1 MKKFNKNNFQ
11 IFSLLIAAIGI
22 IVSLFAII
30 SQEYIFAT
38 VDDSAVLFLITIM
51 ITLLTVYTAILV
63 IFQRVNPKK
72 NIYISYSREQTEIVK
87 NIVESMQEQFNKSS
101 KYRFELLT
109 ADDVPYGCDM
119 KETIKSYIEKSDIA
133 IVIVSKRYINSDWCR
148 GEFSNLISEGKMIIP
163 IVTESF
169 GDLSQLPVNISHIK
183 ALSLIDATSE
193 EIKDRLSR
201 LVLELIKQRKD

>member
-22 IVSLFAII
+22 IVSLFAVI

-133 IVIVSKRYINSDWCR
+133 IVSKRYINSDWCR

-183 ALSLIDATSE
+183 ALSLIDATDE
-193 EIKDRLSR
+193 EAKDRLSR

>member
-22 IVSLFAII
+22 IVSLFAVI

-51 ITLLTVYTAILV
+51 ITLLTVYTSILA

-72 NIYISYSREQTEIVK
+72 NIYISYSREQAEIVK
-87 NIVESMQEQFNKSS
+87 TIVKNMQERFNKSS

-119 KETIKSYIEKSDIA
+119 KETIK
-133 IVIVSKRYINSDWCR
+133 
-148 GEFSNLISEGKMIIP
+148 
-163 IVTESF
+163 
-169 GDLSQLPVNISHIK
+169 
-183 ALSLIDATSE
+183 
-193 EIKDRLSR
+193 
-201 LVLELIKQRKD
+201 LVLAISALVL